1 MSETLQYFYDI
12 IDLLG
17 GICLFLY
24 GASQATDA
32 FRTAFSASTRESVS
46 SYTRKKPNAMLF
58 GAALAAIAQGSTVST
73 SIAISLA
80 DVGMLSLTG
89 AVVVMMG
96 ASIGGTFVTFLIS
109 LDVVSLSPLLITVS
123 YLMNHF
129 GGNKAKKA
137 GGVLQALS
145 LILLGMFLLKLGVD
159 PLLAHPAIHD
169 AVIGIGPVTMF
180 FTALIGTAIL
190 QSSASVMALAVTIAM
205 SGALPASSMFPVA
218 LGSHLGSTV
227 TMLLAAMGGRRNARI
242 LGMATFLYKLVGT
255 AAFVPLIPR
264 AEAFLTRLGFLM
276 PTNLVLSQVLLVI
289 FNVAIFYP
297 WPQVLS
303 DGGGYLLSKLQKIDL
318 GNPLYLDEKMLEI
331 PSLATRL
338 LAKEM
343 IRLCNYIE
351 ALLQALLYHDKTG
364 NELEKLLPDGIK
376 ELTEAC
382 ERYMYAIHPPSIAV
396 DPVTGLEYRSTSYAM
411 LSLREVSHVTTQR
424 FRKQIKKS
432 GLKKLASEM
441 TRAEWDKMAALFMKT
456 VRDAF
461 HAFALGDA
469 DLVRKATQGRDDFE
483 KVGASMRTRL
493 LGGETG
499 RRENSALLD
508 FVTAESRILRGAVE
522 AASGDVLIRD
532 KVGENT
538 GENIVEQG

>member
-1 MSETLQYFYDI
+1 MLQHFYNI
-12 IDLLG
+12 INILG
-17 GICLFLY
+17 GVCLFLY
-24 GASQATDA
+24 GAAQSTDA
-32 FRTAFSASTRESVS
+32 FRAAFSASTREAVS
-46 SYTRKKPNAMLF
+46 QFTRKKPKAMLF
-58 GAALAAIAQGSTVST
+58 GAALAAVAQGSTVST

-80 DVGMLSLTG
+80 DVGMLSLAG

-109 LDVVSLSPLLITVS
+109 LDIVSLSPLLITVS
-123 YLMNHF
+123 YLMIQF
-129 GGNKAKKA
+129 GGSKTKKI
-137 GGVLQALS
+137 GGVFRALA

-159 PLLAHPAIHD
+159 PLLANPTVRD
-169 AVIGIGPVTMF
+169 AVVGVGPVTMF
-180 FTALIGTAIL
+180 FVALVGTAVL

-205 SGALPASSMFPVA
+205 SGALPVDSVFPVA

-242 LGMATFLYKLVGT
+242 LGLSTFLYKLIGT
-255 AAFVPLIPR
+255 AAFVPLVPG
-264 AEAFLTRLGFLM
+264 AEAFLARIGFLM
-276 PTNLVLSQVLLVI
+276 PTNIVLAQTLLVI
-289 FNVAIFYP
+289 FNAVIFYP
-297 WPQVLS
+297 WPQILS
-303 DGGGYLLSKLQKIDL
+303 NWSAYLLSKLQKIDL

-396 DPVTGLEYRSTSYAM
+396 DSVTELEYRSTSYAM
-411 LSLREVSHVTTQR
+411 LSLREVSHVATQR
-424 FRKQIKKS
+424 FRKQIKKT

-441 TRAEWDKMAALFMKT
+441 TRAEWDKMAELFMKT

-469 DLVRKATQGRDDFE
+469 DLVARATQGKDDFG
-483 KVGASMRTRL
+483 KVVAFMRTRL

-508 FVTAESRILRGAVE
+508 FVTAETRILRGAIE
-522 AASGDVLIRD
+522 AASGDVLIQD
-532 KVGENT
+532 KAGEKA
-538 GENIVEQG
+538 GENIDQ

>member
-1 MSETLQYFYDI
+1 M
-12 IDLLG
+12 
-17 GICLFLY
+17 Y
-24 GASQATDA
+24 GASQSTDA
-32 FRTAFSASTRESVS
+32 FRAAFSASFREAVS
-46 SYTRKKPNAMLF
+46 LYTRKKPNAMLF
-58 GAALAAIAQGSTVST
+58 GAALAAVAQGSTVST

-80 DVGMLSLTG
+80 DVGMLSLAG

-109 LDVVSLSPLLITVS
+109 LDIVRLSPLLVTVS
-123 YLMNHF
+123 YLMIQF
-129 GGNKAKKA
+129 GGGKTKKV
-137 GGVLQALS
+137 GGVFRALA
-145 LILLGMFLLKLGVD
+145 LILLGMLLLKLGVD
-159 PLLAHPAIHD
+159 PLLNQQSVRD

-180 FTALIGTAIL
+180 FTALVGTAIL
-190 QSSASVMALAVTIAM
+190 QSSASVMGVAVTVAM
-205 SGALPASSMFPVA
+205 SGALPVSSIFPVA

-242 LGMATFLYKLVGT
+242 LGLSTFLYKLVGT
-255 AAFVPLIPR
+255 VAFIPLVPTS
-264 AEAFLTRLGFLM
+264 ESFLARIGFAM
-276 PTNLVLSQVLLVI
+276 PTNIVLAQVLLVI
-289 FNVAIFYP
+289 FNAAIFYL
-297 WPQVLS
+297 WPQILS
-303 DGGGYLLSKLQKIDL
+303 NWSVYLLSKIQKIDL

-351 ALLQALLYHDKTG
+351 ALLQALLYRDKTG
-364 NELEKLLPDGIK
+364 DELEKILPDGIK

-382 ERYMYAIHPPSIAV
+382 ERYMYAIHPPSVAV
-396 DPVTGLEYRSTSYAM
+396 DPVTELEYRSTSYAM
-411 LSLREVSHVTTQR
+411 LSLREVSHVVTQR
-424 FRKQIKKS
+424 FRKQIKKG
-432 GLKKLASEM
+432 GLKTLAGEM
-441 TRAEWDKMAALFMKT
+441 TRAEWDKMAALFMRT

-469 DLVRKATQGRDDFE
+469 DLVKRASTGKDDFG
-483 KVGASMRTRL
+483 KVVAFVRTRL

-508 FVTAESRILRGAVE
+508 FVTAETRILRGAIE

-532 KVGENT
+532 KAGEKT
-538 GENIVEQG
+538 DEHYENIDE